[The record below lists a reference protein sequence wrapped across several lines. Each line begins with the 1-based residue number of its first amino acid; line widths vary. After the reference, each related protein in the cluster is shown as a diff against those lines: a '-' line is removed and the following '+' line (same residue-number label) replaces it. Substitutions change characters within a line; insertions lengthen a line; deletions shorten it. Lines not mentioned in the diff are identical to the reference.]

1 EMLVN
6 SAIDRLQVLPS
17 DRARSRVR
25 TAPRSQ
31 RRAVRNWI
39 HAEEGESQRIDA
51 SGRYRDIGT
60 CTRSVITTG
69 RVRACRRTSSWLR
82 NRRIIREIAWQ
93 RRARP
98 IRTRNRTCIAL
109 ECSQLT
115 ASLAKRWDIGCCQPR
130 KAVRLL
136 ELFEVC
142 KEERLILPD
151 GPTDA
156 GSVLILLVSRVRR
169 GRS

>member
-1 EMLVN
+1 MLVN
-6 SAIDRLQVLPS
+6 STVNRLQVLPS
-17 DRARSRVR
+17 DRARSGVR
-25 TAPRSQ
+25 TTPRSQ
-31 RRAVRNWI
+31 WRAVRNWI
-39 HAEEGESQRIDA
+39 HAEEGQPQRVDA
-51 SGRYRDIGT
+51 SGRYCDVRTRARTVVTT
-60 CTRSVITTG
+60 C

-82 NRRIIREIAWQ
+82 NRRIIREIARQ
-93 RRARP
+93 RRTRP

-109 ECSQLT
+109 ECGQL
-115 ASLAKRWDIGCCQPR
+115 AAPLAKRWDIGCCQPR
-130 KAVRLL
+130 KTVRLL

>member
-1 EMLVN
+1 MLVN

-17 DRARSRVR
+17 DRAQSRVR

-39 HAEEGESQRIDA
+39 HAEEGEPQRVDA
-51 SGRYRDIGT
+51 RGRYCDVRTRARTVVTT
-60 CTRSVITTG
+60 C
-69 RVRACRRTSSWLR
+69 RVRACRRASSWLR

-115 ASLAKRWDIGCCQPR
+115 ASLAKRWDIG
-130 KAVRLL
+130 
-136 ELFEVC
+136 
-142 KEERLILPD
+142 
-151 GPTDA
+151 
-156 GSVLILLVSRVRR
+156 
-169 GRS
+169 